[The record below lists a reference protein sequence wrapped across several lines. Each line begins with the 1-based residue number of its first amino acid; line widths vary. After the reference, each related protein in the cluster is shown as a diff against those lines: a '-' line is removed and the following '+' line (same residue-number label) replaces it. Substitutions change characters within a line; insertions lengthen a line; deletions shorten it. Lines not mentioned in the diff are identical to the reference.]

1 MSKPEDNER
10 IVNSAIDATNVEQPQ
25 QDQQEQQQPTTK
37 TVTVPE
43 AQYQALITANLNSHL
58 NTLNT
63 LDELDKIIASMTNV
77 QIFVMNIKEKIKTNQ
92 LGLNQQQNQQNQ
104 QLPEKTNAQ

>member
-1 MSKPEDNER
+1 MSKPENER
-10 IVNSAIDATNVEQPQ
+10 IVNSAIDTTNVEQ
-25 QDQQEQQQPTTK
+25 QDQQQQPTK

-92 LGLNQQQNQQNQ
+92 LGLNQNNQQNQ
-104 QLPEKTNAQ
+104 QQPLTDKTNA

>member
-1 MSKPEDNER
+1 MSKPENEK
-10 IVNSAIDATNVEQPQ
+10 IVNSAIDTATNVEQQNQ
-25 QDQQEQQQPTTK
+25 QQQQQQPTK

-92 LGLNQQQNQQNQ
+92 LGLNQNNQQQNQQQ
-104 QLPEKTNAQ
+104 PLPEKTNAQ